1 MFENLNTNSIKPEHI
16 QVAYDHLKAYCDEK
30 KISVVDFVNNAN
42 NIPDA
47 VAYIHKQLPFAY
59 RMLLSKE
66 KLNTLIQT
74 NLEFI
79 KDKAKE
85 LSGKA

>member
-1 MFENLNTNSIKPEHI
+1 MFENLNTNSIKTEHI
-16 QVAYDHLKAYCDEK
+16 QMAYDQLKVYCDEK
-30 KISVVDFVNNAN
+30 KVSVVDFVSNTS
-42 NIPDA
+42 NIPEA
-47 VAYIHKQLPFAY
+47 VAYIHKQLPFTY

-85 LSGKA
+85 LSGNT